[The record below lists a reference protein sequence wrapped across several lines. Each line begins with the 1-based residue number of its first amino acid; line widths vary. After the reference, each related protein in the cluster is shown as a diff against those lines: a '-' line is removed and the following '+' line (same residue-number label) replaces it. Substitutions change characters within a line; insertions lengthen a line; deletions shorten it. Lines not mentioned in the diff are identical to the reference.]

1 MTLEEQFQALFN
13 TYQHAITAYLSN
25 LLDDTDRAQELAQE
39 TFLRAYCALAR
50 GARVEHPRA
59 WLYRIATN
67 AARDHFRR
75 ARRVQWLPLRDGD
88 CDPALPQS
96 NPSEAVAD
104 RLVVQSALVRL
115 APEYRIPLLL
125 HLSEGL
131 STAEIAAVL
140 GISRDAVKMR
150 LYRARERF
158 RQTYRAINGQ
168 ESEETCDEL

>member
-1 MTLEEQFQALFN
+1 MTLEEEFQALFS
-13 TYQHAITAYLSN
+13 TYQHAITGYLSN

-67 AARDHFRR
+67 AARDHIRR
-75 ARRVQWLPLRDGD
+75 ARRVQWLPLLDDDR
-88 CDPALPQS
+88 DPALHQS
-96 NPSEAVAD
+96 NPSEALAD
-104 RLVVQSALVRL
+104 RLVVRSVLVRL

-131 STAEIAAVL
+131 STAEIGLIL

-150 LYRARERF
+150 LYRAREQF
-158 RQTYRAINGQ
+158 RQIFRAINGQ
-168 ESEETCDEL
+168 EIEETSNEV